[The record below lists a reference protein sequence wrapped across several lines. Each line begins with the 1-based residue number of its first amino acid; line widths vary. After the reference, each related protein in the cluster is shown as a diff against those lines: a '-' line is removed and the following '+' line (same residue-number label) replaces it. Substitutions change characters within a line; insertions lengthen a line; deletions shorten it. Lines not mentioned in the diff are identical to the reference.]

1 MSQLHTV
8 QGYSVGI
15 LVSQRAFYSID
26 EDVLEGFNRL
36 VPAAKRSKLV
46 QNMIAKYVAQN
57 DSLIERAA
65 RQIEADPSYN
75 EVLADTAAFSN
86 DVLNRMRDE

>member
-1 MSQLHTV
+1 M
-8 QGYSVGI
+8 
-15 LVSQRAFYSID
+15 SQRAFYSID
-26 EDVLEGFNRL
+26 EDVLDGFNRL

-46 QNMIAKYVAQN
+46 QTMMAKYVAQN

-75 EVLADTAAFSN
+75 EVMVDVAVFAD
-86 DVLNRMRDE
+86 DVLKRVRDE